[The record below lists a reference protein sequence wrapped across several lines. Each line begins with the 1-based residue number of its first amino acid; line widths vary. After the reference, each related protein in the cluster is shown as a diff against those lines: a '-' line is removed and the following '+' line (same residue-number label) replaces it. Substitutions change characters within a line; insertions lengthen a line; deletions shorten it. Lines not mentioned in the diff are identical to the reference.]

1 MVDQDSEFSFF
12 RDFHVGIDI
21 RIDTSISIRPMTIK
35 FGKLEMYLHYWQG
48 ANLPWWAFA
57 HKVAWPFDYVVLR
70 DHLTK
75 TILSLLP

>member
-48 ANLPWWAFA
+48 ANLP
-57 HKVAWPFDYVVLR
+57 
-70 DHLTK
+70 
-75 TILSLLP
+75 